1 MKNWR
6 EKIDKIPQNPG
17 VYLFYQ
23 KGDLVYVGKATSL
36 RDRIKSY
43 LSPKTNRPIETL
55 IDKIDEVKW
64 EKTNSVLEAI
74 ILEANYIKE
83 FKPKYNIKEKDDKS
97 WNYLVITKDDFPKL
111 LAVRERNLKVKDY

>member
-6 EKIDKIPQNPG
+6 EKIDKIPQSSG

-23 KGDLVYVGKATSL
+23 KGNLVYVGKATLL
-36 RDRIKSY
+36 RSRIKSY

-64 EKTNSVLEAI
+64 EKQI
-74 ILEANYIKE
+74 Q
-83 FKPKYNIKEKDDKS
+83 F
-97 WNYLVITKDDFPKL
+97 
-111 LAVRERNLKVKDY
+111 